1 MKTTE
6 EIMSGNL
13 LTAPVS
19 ATLEKAHQ
27 LMEEKQTHHILITD
41 NEQRLV
47 GILSDRDIKK
57 FASPFAGSELETSQ
71 DKATFSLSVERIM
84 SKNPATISPQE
95 SVKACIEKMLENSIH
110 SLPVLD
116 DDRMLLGIV
125 TSTDIFKYVLTL
137 ISKGA
142 WSKDPDF

>member
-1 MKTTE
+1 MKTAKD
-6 EIMSGNL
+6 IMSGNL
-13 LTAPVS
+13 LTASVND
-19 ATLEKAHQ
+19 TLEKAHQ

-41 NEQRLV
+41 QNQRLA
-47 GILSDRDIKK
+47 GLLSDRDIKK
-57 FASPFAGSELETSQ
+57 FASPFAGSDLETSK
-71 DKATFSLSVERIM
+71 DKATLSLPVERIM
-84 SKNPATISPQE
+84 SKNPVTIGHQK

-116 DDRMLLGIV
+116 DDKKLLGIV
-125 TSTDIFKYVLTL
+125 TSTDIFKYFLTL